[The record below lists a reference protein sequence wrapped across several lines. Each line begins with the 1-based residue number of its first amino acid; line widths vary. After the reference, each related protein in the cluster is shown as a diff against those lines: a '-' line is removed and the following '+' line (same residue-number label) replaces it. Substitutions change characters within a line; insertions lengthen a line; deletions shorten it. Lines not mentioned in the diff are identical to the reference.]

1 MLKEAG
7 EFLAFIFGNLF
18 KGIWFLI
25 RKAGLWIPLAFTVLF
40 FVILGVTRTPFS
52 TLKGI
57 FIAGLVVTAVI
68 GVAFGVAANAKKL
81 ISKKLPEKTREGQIT
96 RVTVPE
102 DGKPAEPPAA
112 ENPVSAPR
120 KTDGNHDTE
129 RYEPAY
135 YEDEQPKIYRTRR
148 ADDVLIYEYSDR
160 LDYYRIRGVAREK
173 IYTEY
178 KSADGSVPARDFLN
192 R

>member
-25 RKAGLWIPLAFTVLF
+25 RKAGFWVPLAFTALF
-40 FVILGVTRTPFS
+40 FIIIAITRTPFAS
-52 TLKGI
+52 LRGI
-57 FIAGLVVTAVI
+57 FIAGLIVTAVI
-68 GVAFGVAANAKKL
+68 GVALGIATNAKKL
-81 ISKKLPEKTREGQIT
+81 IGKKLPEKTREGIT
-96 RVTVPE
+96 RVTVPDDAE
-102 DGKPAEPPAA
+102 KSDAATDNDDEPAPE
-112 ENPVSAPR
+112 PR
-120 KTDGNHDTE
+120 KKAVFAA
-129 RYEPAY
+129 PAY
-135 YEDEQPKIYRTRR
+135 YEDEIEQPKIYRTRR

-160 LDYYRIRGVAREK
+160 LDYYRIRGDRRER

-178 KSADGSVPARDFLN
+178 KSSDGSVPARDFF